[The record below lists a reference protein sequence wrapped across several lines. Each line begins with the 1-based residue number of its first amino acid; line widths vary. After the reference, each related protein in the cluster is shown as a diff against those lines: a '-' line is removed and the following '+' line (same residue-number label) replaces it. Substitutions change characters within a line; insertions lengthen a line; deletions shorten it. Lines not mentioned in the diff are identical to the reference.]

1 MIELATA
8 LDNYFRVSIFINE
21 MKKGSSS
28 GEAASISRRAIFDYS
43 DLTEFEKTTCRTLFL
58 FYSFLRKNTDLFWD
72 TLLTNPSRIMGP
84 MRLMRGLQNT
94 YLEDEGA
101 NIALQ
106 DYLQDRLM
114 MYAKD
119 SIYNTTKYGK
129 VGWFAPPVPIVDA
142 LNLPLNLYD
151 AYAFAGTE
159 RGQEALGE
167 SLTTFA
173 PWIYLPATLAAE
185 RDFFFN
191 RGLDDM
197 NEVPAGGA

>member
-1 MIELATA
+1 
-8 LDNYFRVSIFINE
+8 
-21 MKKGSSS
+21 
-28 GEAASISRRAIFDYS
+28 
-43 DLTEFEKTTCRTLFL
+43 
-58 FYSFLRKNTDLFWD
+58 
-72 TLLTNPSRIMGP
+72 MGP

-94 YLEDEGA
+94 YLEDEDA
-101 NIALQ
+101 NIVLD
-106 DYLQDRLM
+106 DYLQDKLM
-114 MYAKD
+114 VYARD

-173 PWIYLPATLAAE
+173 PWVYAPFTLASE

-197 NEVPAGGA
+197 NEVPKWLVELDLNMTGGVLYNFLDLRPVVVPNSEYQPVPGGTMPFKAKHAKAW